1 MSALKKILIA
11 YDGSSC
17 AEAALDDLR
26 RAGLPS
32 VCEVLV
38 LTVTEF
44 WLPAPLPSGYEIFEA
59 CALQASADF
68 APYSHESPALVE
80 AQSMAEAAAK
90 RLRSNFPKWNV
101 SAEACIGSPSR
112 ELIAKADAWG
122 PDLLVVGSHGRS
134 VFGRIILG
142 SVSQSVLTHAHC
154 SVRIARGRVEEPNTP
169 VRIVVGVDG
178 SPASAAAIREVG
190 MREWPQLSEIR
201 VIAVTAPLTTTFAGT
216 LMPPVGRIVQ
226 MSNDAER
233 EWLNSIVQ
241 DAAGVL
247 EPSGLKVSTEIREGD
262 PKHELIEAAEAWN
275 ADCLFVGSVG
285 FSNRF
290 ERFLLGS
297 VSASV
302 TARAHCSVE
311 VVRPPKSIGGI
322 SHDPQFEYS
331 RN

>member
-1 MSALKKILIA
+1 MTAKKILIA

-17 AEAALDDLR
+17 AEAALDDLQ
-26 RAGLPS
+26 RAGLPAE
-32 VCEVLV
+32 CEVLV

-59 CALQASADF
+59 CALQASADLSPF
-68 APYSHESPALVE
+68 ANDSPALAE
-80 AQSMAEAAAK
+80 AKSMAEAAAK
-90 RLRSNFPKWNV
+90 RLRSSFPTWVVN
-101 SAEACIGSPSR
+101 AEARVGSPSR
-112 ELIAKADAWG
+112 EVIAKADEWN
-122 PDLLVVGSHGRS
+122 PDLIVIGSHGRS
-134 VFGRIILG
+134 ALGRIILG

-154 SVRIARGRVEEPNTP
+154 SVRVARGRVEEPNTP
-169 VRIVVGVDG
+169 VRILVGVDG

-190 MREWPQLSEIR
+190 MRAWPQLSEIR
-201 VIAVTAPLTTTFAGT
+201 VIAVSAPLAATFAGS

-226 MSNDAER
+226 MSNDTER
-233 EWLNSIVQ
+233 EWLSSIVQ
-241 DAAGVL
+241 DAVGVL
-247 EPSGLKVSTEIREGD
+247 EPSGLKVSTEVREGD
-262 PKHELIEAAEAWN
+262 PKHELVEAAEAWS

-297 VSASV
+297 VSAAV

-322 SHDPQFEYS
+322 NHDPQFEYS